1 MMDPQPL
8 TSNAERTLR
17 LIEVLLTEPD
27 GLTPQEM
34 LDLLGTSRSSL
45 FNLLGRLKS
54 LGYIDQAERR
64 GRYRAG
70 PRLTAWRSAPTDRV
84 QSLLSAFYQEA
95 GRKNW
100 PETLLLCI
108 QAPEGALV
116 LGQVETGQVVRSVY
130 SLGNVMPTPGN
141 IFQALQLNP
150 PEEIKKN
157 GFALR
162 QTQQLV
168 ELALPVCA
176 DGSKPIA
183 IVVMTA
189 PAYRWDLDSILGV
202 CLPDLRILAARLS
215 YRMGAAIYSPF
226 QGSQTLEIRSETEL
240 TRQDVDDFLEGPWTA
255 RLACIRPDG
264 NPHVIPVWQSW
275 DGANFTVIALK
286 GSQWADYVLL
296 DPRVSLTIDEPW
308 PPFRR
313 VVARG
318 QAVPLSLHGTEADVE
333 KKLSE
338 LNHRYLGT
346 AAITYKVE
354 SVQQVFRIEVESLR
368 GWQGLP
374 GSGA

>member
-1 MMDPQPL
+1 MESQPF

-17 LIEVLLTEPD
+17 LIEVLLSEPD

-54 LGYIDQAERR
+54 LGYIDQAEKR

-70 PRLTAWRSAPTDRV
+70 PRLSAWRSAPTDRM
-84 QSLLSAFYQEA
+84 QTLLSAFYQEA
-95 GRKNW
+95 GRQNW

-108 QAPEGALV
+108 PAPDGATI
-116 LGQVETGQVVRSVY
+116 LGQVETSQVVRSVY
-130 SLGNVMPTPGN
+130 FLGNIMPSPGS
-141 IFQALQLNP
+141 IPQALKANP
-150 PEEIKKN
+150 PDEIKKN
-157 GFALR
+157 GYAFR

-168 ELALPVCA
+168 ELALPICA
-176 DGSKPIA
+176 DGSHPIA
-183 IVVMTA
+183 LVVLTA
-189 PAYRWDLDSILGV
+189 PAYRWDLDTLLGV

-215 YRMGAAIYSPF
+215 YRMGAAVYSPF
-226 QGSQTLEIRSETEL
+226 QGNQQLEITSEQEL
-240 TRQDVDDFLEGPWTA
+240 TRTDIDEFLDGPWTA

-275 DGANFTVIALK
+275 DGVNFTVFALK
-286 GSQWADYVLL
+286 GSQWAEYVLL

-318 QAVPLSLHGTEADVE
+318 VAGALPMHGSEADID
-333 KKLSE
+333 KKLSD
-338 LNHRYLGT
+338 LNHRYLG
-346 AAITYKVE
+346 AAATTYKVDN
-354 SVQQVFRIEVESLR
+354 VQQVFRIDVETLR

-374 GSGA
+374 GSGV